1 MSIEDD
7 IALLSGVPTL
17 RLLGDVGLRVL
28 AIGGESRDYV
38 RGAVMFSAGE
48 PADGGFIVRRGA
60 FRVTTLSGSRQEVI
74 ARPGA
79 LIGELALVVPM
90 PRPSTSIAAEPSS
103 AIRISRSLFQRVL
116 DSDPD
121 AATRLRDAFA
131 NRTTQIA
138 RDIGGVGGRLSR
150 ST

>member
-7 IALLSGVPTL
+7 ITLLEGVPTL
-17 RLLGDVGLRVL
+17 QILGEVGLRVL

-48 PADGGFIVRRGA
+48 PADGGFVVRRGS
-60 FRVTTLSGSRQEVI
+60 FKITTIGGARQEVI
-74 ARPGA
+74 ARAGA

-90 PRPSTSIAAEPSS
+90 PRPSSSIAAEPSS

-121 AATRLRDAFA
+121 AAVRLRDSFA
-131 NRTTQIA
+131 SRNSQIA
-138 RDIGGVGGRLSR
+138 RDVGQVGNKLKR

>member
-7 IALLSGVPTL
+7 IALLGSVPTL
-17 RLLGDVGLRVL
+17 QILGEVGLRVL

-48 PADGGFIVRRGA
+48 PADGGFVVRRGS
-60 FRVTTLSGSRQEVI
+60 FRITTLAGSRHEVI

-79 LIGELALVVPM
+79 LIGELALVVAM
-90 PRPSTSIAAEPSS
+90 PRPSSAIAAEPSS

-116 DSDPD
+116 DSDP
-121 AATRLRDAFA
+121 AAARRMRDMFA
-131 NRTTQIA
+131 GRTSQVA
-138 RDIGGVGGRLSR
+138 RDIAQVGSKLKR

>member
-7 IALLSGVPTL
+7 IALLGGVPTL
-17 RLLGDVGLRVL
+17 QVLGEVGLRVL

-48 PADGGFIVRRGA
+48 PADGGFVVRRGS
-60 FRVTTLSGSRQEVI
+60 FKITTIAGARQEVI

-90 PRPSTSIAAEPSS
+90 PRPSSAIAAEPSS

-121 AATRLRDAFA
+121 AARRLRDSFA
-131 NRTTQIA
+131 SRTSQIA
-138 RDIGGVGGRLSR
+138 RDIGNVGGKLKR